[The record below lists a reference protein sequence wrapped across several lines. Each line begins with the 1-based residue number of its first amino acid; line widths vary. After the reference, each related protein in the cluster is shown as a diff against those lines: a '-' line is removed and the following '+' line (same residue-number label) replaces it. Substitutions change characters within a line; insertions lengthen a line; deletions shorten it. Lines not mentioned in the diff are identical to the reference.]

1 MAEPQVSVWIRA
13 RDAASAAFQK
23 AERGIKSISR
33 MALSVGRDLAAI
45 GVGTAAAVAGIS
57 KLAQRG
63 ADMLGVQK
71 AFNRAVGGEGVAA
84 LEQLRA
90 ATGGV
95 VSNFDLMRKFN
106 EGVARG
112 MVRTTDE
119 FVAISKAAT
128 TLSDVIGED
137 DTQAFETLADTLG
150 KGNAKGLANLGIMID
165 QKAAADDFAK
175 SIGRQAKDL
184 TDLEKKEA
192 NRRAGLKEAIR
203 LSNEMSGG
211 ELGAADAANRFAARV
226 ANLKDQIS
234 LLVAKSP
241 TVARFFD
248 AMKDGL
254 NMIAGRDLAD
264 DALKASIGNLTDPR
278 ALNARFQA
286 LDAERQRIEA
296 QQAEVGARP
305 LRAAY
310 RGQDRAQKRKDLAAL
325 AQQLAAVEREAEL
338 VGKRITEVA
347 SGPLKVTTQ
356 GGGGSGGGGG
366 ASSGGAPGIFSATK
380 ENLEALLDA
389 LADAQADFREKNLD
403 AVISPSPETLK
414 ALEEARKKL
423 VEIGNV
429 IGPLGGLGAVRGM
442 VALAG
447 DVGVRSVAGP
457 SANLPV
463 KKDAFGRPISIADSA
478 EKMLGPL
485 AQRHAAQLNAEKE
498 AAEQLANT
506 GPVVVATLGAM
517 GQAAIENSQITAS
530 SVIGMFTNIAQALPG
545 VGQLSG
551 AVIGA
556 VGGIFSGLFNRKE
569 KTKVHLDSVSPQAAR
584 ELADANSERPY
595 QLHATIVTP
604 DGRTVEETEVILRNR
619 TARDAVPRYTG
630 PR

>member
-13 RDAASAAFQK
+13 RDAASAVFQK
-23 AERGIKSISR
+23 TERGIKSISR

-45 GVGTAAAVAGIS
+45 GAGTAAAIVGIT

-95 VSNFDLMRKFN
+95 VSDFDLMRKFN

-128 TLSDVIGED
+128 TLSDVIGVD
-137 DTQAFETLADTLG
+137 DTQAFEMLADALG

-175 SIGRQAKDL
+175 SIGKQAKDL

-211 ELGAADAANRFAARV
+211 ELGAADAANRFAAQV

-254 NMIAGRDLAD
+254 NMIAGRDLVD
-264 DALKASIGNLTDPR
+264 DARKVSIGKMTDPR

-356 GGGGSGGGGG
+356 GGGGGGGGG
-366 ASSGGAPGIFSATK
+366 SSSGGAPGIFSATK
-380 ENLEALLDA
+380 ENLEALLEL

-485 AQRHAAQLNAEKE
+485 AQRRTAQLNAEKE
-498 AAEQLANT
+498 AAEQLAAT
-506 GPVVVATLGAM
+506 GPVVVASFGAM
-517 GQAAIENSQITAS
+517 AQAAIEGSELTKS